1 MTDAARDHNVVTMS
15 KKTPRIP
22 AGQFKARCLALL
34 DEVAATGREI
44 VVTKRGKAV
53 ARVLPPEGAEPASL
67 LGSVTFHAD
76 LVAPFH
82 DEWPGHGGA
91 RLDP

>member
-1 MTDAARDHNVVTMS
+1 MS
-15 KKTPRIP
+15 MGKKATRVP
-22 AGQFKARCLALL
+22 AGEFKSRCLALL

-44 VVTKRGKAV
+44 VVTKRGRPV

-67 LGSVTFHAD
+67 VGSVRFHGD

-82 DEWPGHGGA
+82 EDWGEGGGENA
-91 RLDP
+91 

>member
-1 MTDAARDHNVVTMS
+1 MTEPVRDHRLMTMS
-15 KKTPRIP
+15 KKAPRVP
-22 AGQFKARCLALL
+22 AGEFKSRCLALL

-67 LGSVTFHAD
+67 VGSVTFHGD

-82 DEWPGHGGA
+82 EDWGEDA
-91 RLDP
+91 